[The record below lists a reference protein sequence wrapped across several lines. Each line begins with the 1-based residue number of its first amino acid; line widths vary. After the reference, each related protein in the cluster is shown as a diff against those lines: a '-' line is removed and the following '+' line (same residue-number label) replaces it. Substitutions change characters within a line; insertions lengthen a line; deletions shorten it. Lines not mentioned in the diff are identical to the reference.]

1 MGLLHTCRSE
11 AKSLP
16 EPGSEHGPGGRLDG
30 LSPTS
35 QSHDDA
41 CTLGSPIGTLSV
53 QKSSGISFRGG
64 VKMCVDGR
72 AASVSLTSESVF
84 IKYNGNGSLV
94 SCCLGVGNEDIPF
107 SEIVSTELKGQ
118 RKSKWLGSP
127 FAENVYELHVY
138 SFARAASKPS
148 VWLPRTIV
156 FSSPAE
162 KLIESWKQGI
172 DESLAKVSDRRP
184 KVLLVLINPFGG
196 KKKASSVY
204 DEVVAP
210 VFTRAG
216 IKASPLVTKCSGDA
230 RETIANL
237 SIPELE
243 QLDGIVAV
251 GGDGLFHEIVNAL
264 LEIRSRQ
271 GDSSHVASKIR
282 VGHIPAGSTDA
293 VACTLNGTRSAF
305 TAAMHV
311 ALGDGV
317 PLDVLRIDSEEGK
330 TEFAVSMASY
340 GFMGDLMEA
349 SEKVRWMGPVRYEI
363 VGARMLAANRSY
375 HARIEYL
382 PAPEVRCE
390 MSLNTR
396 RGMLSNFCVVAQCR
410 ITQAYHLV
418 CAQATA

>member
-1 MGLLHTCRSE
+1 M
-11 AKSLP
+11 P
-16 EPGSEHGPGGRLDG
+16 EPGSEHVLGGRLEG

-35 QSHDDA
+35 QSYEDP

-53 QKSSGISFRGG
+53 QKSSSSSFRGG

-84 IKYNGNGSLV
+84 IKYNSNGALV

-107 SEIVSTELKGQ
+107 SEIVSAELKG
-118 RKSKWLGSP
+118 REKSKWLGYP

-156 FSSPAE
+156 FSSPGE

-172 DESLAKVSDRRP
+172 DEALAKVSEHRP

-204 DEVVAP
+204 DEVVSP
-210 VFTRAG
+210 VFSRAG

-237 SIPELE
+237 SKLEME

-264 LEIRSRQ
+264 LEVRS
-271 GDSSHVASKIR
+271 GKGESSQVASEIR

-317 PLDVLRIDSEEGK
+317 PLDVLRIDSDEGN

-382 PAPEVRCE
+382 PAPEVRC
-390 MSLNTR
+390 
-396 RGMLSNFCVVAQCR
+396 GMLFKTREWHV
-410 ITQAYHLV
+410 IKLV
-418 CAQATA
+418 CCCSPAGSPKPIISSVH